1 MRIGL
6 ILTLAACWLPYGL
19 IHRGQLQVNPKAEAV
34 VTTALLGPS
43 CSPQRWQNC
52 R

>member
-19 IHRGQLQVNPKAEAV
+19 IHIGQRQANPKAETV

-43 CSPQRWQNC
+43 CSPHRWQNC